1 MYLKGSRLSMNKK
14 RRRGNPWI
22 MGFLLLAIAALVWV
36 NIFVVPNVPPP
47 FVPTPTET
55 RSPELIRADADQL
68 VQEGQFIA
76 AIAAYQTAINAEPTN
91 LQNYLKIARLQIY
104 AGLYDEA
111 RVNCENAILLNN
123 RVADAYAMLG
133 WVKGTQGDYRAGETT
148 VRQAIAIDPNSA
160 LAHAVMARL
169 LGLRVELGLDELGTQ
184 DAAIEESRTA
194 IALNPGLLEARWF
207 RGYILEI
214 TGNYEKATAEYEAA
228 VAINSYVADLR
239 MALGR
244 SYLALERYDDSIRE
258 FTAANGLN
266 PQNPT
271 ANRMI
276 SRVWERQ
283 GEWEKAMQ
291 YGREAL
297 KIDPNDPELY
307 ANMGTFYFRAGRY
320 NQALPYLELAVK
332 GGSSSEFGG
341 QVTGLPISYSNTIIG
356 LYSRYGI
363 ALARVNRCSEAFA
376 ISTMMKQTV
385 ADDEIGMINAEEM
398 IKICQEN
405 LTNPPTEIP
414 TPTPTVQTGP
424 SPTPPATATPPP
436 PTN

>member
-1 MYLKGSRLSMNKK
+1 MNKK
-14 RRRGNPWI
+14 RRRGNPWLL
-22 MGFLLLAIAALVWV
+22 GFLILAIAALVWV
-36 NIFVVPNVPPP
+36 NVFVVPSVPPP

-55 RSPELIRADADQL
+55 RSPESIQADADQL
-68 VQEGQFIA
+68 AREGQFIA
-76 AIAAYQTAINAEPTN
+76 AINAYQAAINAEPTN
-91 LQNYLKIARLQIY
+91 LQNYLKVARLQIY
-104 AGLYDEA
+104 AGHFAEA
-111 RVNCENAILLNN
+111 RVNAENAILLNN

-133 WVKGTQGDYRAGETT
+133 WVKGNQGDYRDGEATA
-148 VRQAIAIDPNSA
+148 RQAISTDPNSA

-169 LGLRVELGLDELGTQ
+169 LGLRVEAGLDELGTQ

-194 IALNPGLLEARWF
+194 IALNPGLLESRWF

-214 TGNYEKATAEYEAA
+214 TGNYEEATAEYEAA
-228 VAINSYVADLR
+228 VEINNFVPDLR

-244 SYLALERYDDSIRE
+244 SYLALERYDDAIRE

-266 PQNPT
+266 PQNPE

-276 SRVWERQ
+276 SRVWESQ

-297 KIDPNDPELY
+297 KTDPNDPNLY
-307 ANMGTFYFRAGRY
+307 ANMGTFYFRAGQY
-320 NQALPYLELAVK
+320 NQAINYLELAVK
-332 GGSSSEFGG
+332 GGTSAEFGG
-341 QVTGLPISYSNTIIG
+341 QVTGLPITYSNSIIG

-376 ISTMMKQTV
+376 ISSMMKQTV
-385 ADDEIGMINAEEM
+385 ADDEIGMINADEM
-398 IKICQEN
+398 VNICQAN
-405 LTNPPTEIP
+405 LTNPPTAIP

-424 SPTPPATATPPP
+424 SPTPPVTGTPPP
-436 PTN
+436 N